1 MAKQRLINCDF
12 INDMT
17 EVSNKAKFLYL
28 MLFVNADDKGFVG
41 NAKDIIENI
50 EKKNDEKN
58 EISLELLENDYE
70 SALHELVEKGLLYE
84 FKSNHNNRV
93 YLIRHWYY
101 HNKLK
106 YNLWTN
112 YYKYLQMVEVVENEY
127 VIKKRETEKKP
138 LKENKLN
145 EIKLNENKV
154 SESIEKDQEKEQ
166 NITEQNDDELNPDD
180 YPFVIDLDSLKKKM
194 GADR

>member
-58 EISLELLENDYE
+58 EISLELLENDYV

-84 FKSNHNNRV
+84 FKSNHNNRI

-106 YNLWTN
+106 HNLWTN
-112 YYKYLQMVEVVENEY
+112 YYKYLQKVEVVENEY

-180 YPFVIDLDSLKKKM
+180 FPFEIDLDSLKKGDK
-194 GADR
+194 

>member
-1 MAKQRLINCDF
+1 MARQRLINCDF

-50 EKKNDEKN
+50 EKKNDKKN
-58 EISLELLENDYE
+58 EISHELLENDYVA
-70 SALHELVEKGLLYE
+70 ALHELVEKGLLYE
-84 FKSNHNNRV
+84 FKSNHNNRI

-106 YNLWTN
+106 NNLWTN
-112 YYKYLQMVEVVENEY
+112 YYKYLQKVEVVENEY

-180 YPFVIDLDSLKKKM
+180 FPFEIDLDSLKKGDK
-194 GADR
+194 